1 MPCYSKDAVCRT
13 FRVRHTETREH
24 MVSFTLLPHVSP
36 TGFGECAAAR
46 IEGQMKSGPPSLIG
60 IPT

>member
-1 MPCYSKDAVCRT
+1 
-13 FRVRHTETREH
+13 

-60 IPT
+60 IPIGC